1 MRIGDGVHFEA
12 EEGTGEEGPGA
23 ERPAGPGLP
32 RRLPQGRPL
41 LEEAAGRRGT
51 RGARRHSREEIKGSI
66 GRSAECVCCVRPG
79 RARGERW
86 PRRAGGLRGEE
97 QLQADV
103 GLEEGDPRGRAKYDG
118 RQGVQVGKQKR
129 RGRPSWFGRTLDLGK
144 LSLGRSPPTR
154 AYSLHNLKYGLLGRV
169 RSRPAPSFGPPGDGY
184 FGRATRVSLDSRG
197 AIAAVGMTTGI
208 CIVHRTTDVRAE
220 ARSSSSGAVPILA
233 INTVGASP
241 LLALPRSPPSSAPR
255 PPRPAS
261 FQTQEPTTF

>member
-1 MRIGDGVHFEA
+1 MTPKKNERCIIYNIRTKGSFLATPLPSPPPACPLLSLTPSSSSSTHTASMMILLETLPTKLSRQFHIFFCHRKRGAERPVRIGDGVHFEA

-41 LEEAAGRRGT
+41 LEEAAGWRGT

-129 RGRPSWFGRTLDLGK
+129 KGPSVVVRQDPRPREAVARQIASH
-144 LSLGRSPPTR
+144 P
-154 AYSLHNLKYGLLGRV
+154 GLL
-169 RSRPAPSFGPPGDGY
+169 
-184 FGRATRVSLDSRG
+184 
-197 AIAAVGMTTGI
+197 
-208 CIVHRTTDVRAE
+208 
-220 ARSSSSGAVPILA
+220 
-233 INTVGASP
+233 ASQ
-241 LLALPRSPPSSAPR
+241 S
-255 PPRPAS
+255 
-261 FQTQEPTTF
+261 